1 MAEEVRQGEAAE
13 GTELGQVVRE
23 VLDFFERMDLPTNL
37 DDMRIVIVAE
47 TEKEGVCAGSSYYGD
62 SAQLVAADLMQH
74 ASVLL
79 GTLGVGMEI
88 MTADE
93 LSALMNPKDKT

>member
-1 MAEEVRQGEAAE
+1 MADVRQGEAAE
-13 GTELGQVVRE
+13 ETEVGQAVRKI
-23 VLDFFERMDLPTNL
+23 LDFFEEMDLPPKI

-47 TEKEGVCAGSSYYGD
+47 TEKEGVCAGSSYYGEN
-62 SAQLVAADLMQH
+62 AQLVAADLMQH

-79 GTLGVGMEI
+79 GTMGIGMEV

-93 LSALMNPKDKT
+93 LSALMNAEDKA

>member
-1 MAEEVRQGEAAE
+1 MADVRQGEAAE
-13 GTELGQVVRE
+13 ETELGQAVGKI
-23 VLDFFERMDLPTNL
+23 LAFFEQMELPTHL
-37 DDMRIVIVAE
+37 DDMRIIIVAE

-62 SAQLVAADLMQH
+62 NAQLVSADLMQH

-79 GTLGVGMEI
+79 GTMGIGMEV

-93 LSALMNPKDKT
+93 LSALMNAEDKA